1 MKALIRKSPINCY
14 EWQSETVMLE
24 PFPQGTD
31 EIGRPYTLEG
41 YRYALCTN
49 VPDEPVLSGEDDL
62 RLDAS
67 RYDVS
72 EHEETVPGEHAET
85 ITRKYWTATWRGA

>member
-31 EIGRPYTLEG
+31 DIGRPYTLEG
-41 YRYALCTN
+41 YRYALCTD
-49 VPDEPVLSGEDDL
+49 VPDGEIIEDDP
-62 RLDAS
+62 RLDAGN
-67 RYDVS
+67 YTVT
-72 EHEETVPGEHAET
+72 EHEAEDEDGNIHKFWIATYDRSDPGT
-85 ITRKYWTATWRGA
+85 NI

>member
-14 EWQSETVMLE
+14 EWQEETVMLE

-31 EIGRPYTLEG
+31 EIGRPYTLDG

-49 VPDEPVLSGEDDL
+49 VPDGEIIENDP
-62 RLDAS
+62 RLDAAN
-67 RYDVS
+67 YEVT
-72 EHEETVPGEHAET
+72 EHIVNGGTEDEPDETYHKIWIADYIGH
-85 ITRKYWTATWRGA
+85 

>member
-14 EWQSETVMLE
+14 EWQEDTVILE

-31 EIGRPYTLEG
+31 EIGRPYTLDG

-49 VPDEPVLSGEDDL
+49 VPDGDLVEDDP
-62 RLDAS
+62 RLDTAN
-67 RYDVS
+67 Y
-72 EHEETVPGEHAET
+72 E
-85 ITRKYWTATWRGA
+85 ITPHKVMDDDGIDHIFYTAVYKL